1 MSKKNTG
8 RCAFC
13 GKEVPYEQLFQ
24 GTDGKF
30 ICFECIENAH
40 AILEQQYEYIEDVD
54 DGSAEKRKQRQAK
67 DRAEAAQSGIINNGK
82 LVEVMDLAGNKAN
95 QDRLEETFYTAAGM
109 DREKIKSILELENAV
124 YGEGGSD
131 E

>member
-54 DGSAEKRKQRQAK
+54 DGSVRQRTVPKQR
-67 DRAEAAQSGIINNGK
+67 RAVSS
-82 LVEVMDLAGNKAN
+82 
-95 QDRLEETFYTAAGM
+95 TTA
-109 DREKIKSILELENAV
+109 SWT
-124 YGEGGSD
+124 
-131 E
+131 